1 MKSTGK
7 RVGMFALAGILLI
20 TLTVVVQT
28 AAAAEVQRYVMG
40 GGPMGGPWKIG
51 VGAGVQMINEQ
62 LKDKYFVTAAASGG
76 SVENMRRMFSGE
88 YQTAWAHIHNM
99 FDAWNGVGL
108 FQGQKPLKNM
118 RVLEKITDQ
127 AVCVVVSSKSPI
139 HSYMDLVGK
148 RVSAGPAGSGNVI
161 IAEDIFKALGL
172 TGKVKMTYLSFESAA
187 QALKDGQLDVSLSG
201 GGPYVLPAI
210 TEISR
215 SISIRI
221 VEPGPEEMKKIDA
234 AVPYLTLGAI
244 PPNKAPGE
252 NADKERKAF
261 FYSTYWIALAG
272 MTDEAAYDFLKLT
285 QDPMNKEL
293 LGKIMSFWTTA
304 GPDFG
309 PIAKGGIPLHPGAA
323 KFWSEKGVKVPPAI
337 GK

>member
-1 MKSTGK
+1 MKSTSMRFG
-7 RVGMFALAGILLI
+7 VVALAGLLLI
-20 TLTVVVQT
+20 TLMAVQRGT
-28 AAAAEVQRYVMG
+28 AAEVQRYVMG
-40 GGPMGGPWKIG
+40 SGPMGGPWKIA

-62 LKDKYFVTAAASGG
+62 MKDKYFLTAAASGG
-76 SVENMRRMFSGE
+76 SVENMRRMASGE

-108 FQGQKPLKNM
+108 FQGQKPLKNL

-127 AVCVVVSSKSPI
+127 SVCVVVLSKSPI
-139 HSYMDLVGK
+139 RSYMDLVGK

-172 TGKVKMTYLSFESAA
+172 TDKIKLSHLSFANAA
-187 QALKDGQLDVSLSG
+187 QALKDGQLDVSMSG

-210 TEISR
+210 TEIAR
-215 SISIRI
+215 SVSIRI
-221 VEPGPEEMKKIDA
+221 VEPSPEEIKKIEA
-234 AVPYLTLGAI
+234 AVPYLPLGAI

-261 FYSTYWIALAG
+261 FYSTYWTALAS
-272 MTDEAAYDFLKLT
+272 MTDEAVYDFLKLT
-285 QDPMNKEL
+285 QDPINKEL
-293 LGKIMSFWTTA
+293 LGKIMSFWTSA

-309 PIAKGGIPLHPGAA
+309 PVAKGGIPLHPGAA
-323 KFWSEKGVKVPPAI
+323 KFWLEKGVKVPPNI
-337 GK
+337 GR